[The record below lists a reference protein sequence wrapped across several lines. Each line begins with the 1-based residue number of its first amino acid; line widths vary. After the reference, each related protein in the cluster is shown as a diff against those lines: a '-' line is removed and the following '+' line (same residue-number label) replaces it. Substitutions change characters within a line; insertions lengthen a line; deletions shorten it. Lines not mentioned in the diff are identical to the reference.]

1 MKLARAARIELER
14 LDQQIEPL
22 ALSSGA
28 SSICSRPPRRPTP
41 TRRSPPPP
49 PPPTTKENWTMSEAM
64 SLEARRTTVAAQVAS
79 ITEAAGCPL
88 VVVSHR
94 AVQQ

>member
-1 MKLARAARIELER
+1 
-14 LDQQIEPL
+14 
-22 ALSSGA
+22 
-28 SSICSRPPRRPTP
+28 
-41 TRRSPPPP
+41 
-49 PPPTTKENWTMSEAM
+49 MSEAM